1 MIEGLI
7 YKYTSP
13 SGKCYIGQTTNEVY
27 RRRMWF
33 STGRYTGGRSK
44 IDRARKKYGPEN
56 FRYEVIFRKIY
67 PNIEAATEDLNK
79 WEVYYIEYYN
89 TYSNGYNSTK
99 GGDGSRGYLPS
110 KDVLEK
116 ISKAL
121 KGKRKP
127 KDFGNKVSNRLKGKN
142 KSSTHR
148 EKLSESKK
156 NSGHKILQYSLSGE
170 YIKTWSNIDTV
181 AKTLKVSR
189 ESIAGCCRGKSK
201 TAHGFIWRYNGSIIP
216 KPSSRRSDTKVVL
229 KMLGNIIIQE
239 FTSVADAAYSVKV
252 NESNISACCRGKCKT
267 IKGFNWKYKE
277 DLI

>member
-13 SGKCYIGQTTNEVY
+13 SGKCYIGQTTNEAY

-33 STGRYTGGRSK
+33 GTGRYTGGRSK

-56 FRYEVIFRKIY
+56 FKYEVIFRKIY

-142 KSSTHR
+142 KSSAHR

-239 FTSVADAAYSVKV
+239 FTSVADAAYSVKA